1 MGKITHKPDEAHHGH
16 DMMTGDLKRQ
26 QREEEDAKMAAKF
39 DKPDQPGA
47 AKSEQ
52 PGAAKPDQHGAAK
65 AE

>member
-39 DKPDQPGA
+39 DKPEQPGA
-47 AKSEQ
+47 AKPDQHEV
-52 PGAAKPDQHGAAK
+52 AKPDQHGAAK